1 MKRINNEQDLNNLR
15 EEIKK
20 RLQGK
25 AITIA
30 VCNGTGCQAYGC
42 DKVTRAFIDEITKQE
57 LDLEIKPTGCHGFC
71 QSGPITVIQPEGIF
85 YQRIKPEDVGEI
97 VSETIVKNRIIE
109 RLLYEDPMTHEKII
123 HEKEVPFYR
132 KQMRLIFGNNGF
144 INPRS
149 IEDYIAIGGYS
160 GVSKVLKEM
169 EPEEVIEEI
178 KDSGLRGRGGAG
190 FLTGVKWE
198 ICHKAEGTPKYLIC
212 NCDEGDPGAYM
223 DRSLLEGNPHSVIE
237 GMLIGAYA
245 IGAQKGFIYVRHEY
259 PLAVKN
265 ASYAISQAREYGLLG
280 ENILGSSFSFDLE
293 ITRGAGAFVSGE
305 ETALMA
311 SIEGRKGEPWPR
323 PPYPAQKGLWGRP
336 TNINNVETWANVP
349 FIINR
354 GAKYY
359 SAIGTDGSKG
369 TKIFSL
375 VGKINNTGLVEVPM
389 GITLRELVYE
399 IGGGIPKGK
408 AFKAIQT
415 GGPSGGCIPK
425 ELLDLP
431 VDYESLTKAGSM
443 MGSGGMIVMDEDTCM
458 VDLAHYFLN
467 FTQGESCGKC
477 VPCRIGTRH
486 ILAILEKI
494 KRGGGESGDIPK
506 LERLSET
513 VKKASLCGLGQTAPN
528 PVLTTLRYFRHEYE
542 AHIKEKKCPA
552 LACKD
557 LISYFIIPEKCVGCM
572 LCLKNCPAGAVSGE
586 LKKLH
591 IIDDH
596 ICIRCGVCLEV
607 CPDKVNA
614 VVKVSPKKQATY
626 QATKSLSITK

>member
-109 RLLYEDPMTHEKII
+109 RLLYEDSITQEKII

-293 ITRGAGAFVSGE
+293 ITRGA
-305 ETALMA
+305 
-311 SIEGRKGEPWPR
+311 
-323 PPYPAQKGLWGRP
+323 
-336 TNINNVETWANVP
+336 
-349 FIINR
+349 
-354 GAKYY
+354 
-359 SAIGTDGSKG
+359 
-369 TKIFSL
+369 
-375 VGKINNTGLVEVPM
+375 
-389 GITLRELVYE
+389 
-399 IGGGIPKGK
+399 
-408 AFKAIQT
+408 
-415 GGPSGGCIPK
+415 
-425 ELLDLP
+425 
-431 VDYESLTKAGSM
+431 
-443 MGSGGMIVMDEDTCM
+443 
-458 VDLAHYFLN
+458 
-467 FTQGESCGKC
+467 
-477 VPCRIGTRH
+477 
-486 ILAILEKI
+486 
-494 KRGGGESGDIPK
+494 
-506 LERLSET
+506 
-513 VKKASLCGLGQTAPN
+513 
-528 PVLTTLRYFRHEYE
+528 
-542 AHIKEKKCPA
+542 
-552 LACKD
+552 
-557 LISYFIIPEKCVGCM
+557 
-572 LCLKNCPAGAVSGE
+572 
-586 LKKLH
+586 
-591 IIDDH
+591 
-596 ICIRCGVCLEV
+596 
-607 CPDKVNA
+607 
-614 VVKVSPKKQATY
+614 
-626 QATKSLSITK
+626 